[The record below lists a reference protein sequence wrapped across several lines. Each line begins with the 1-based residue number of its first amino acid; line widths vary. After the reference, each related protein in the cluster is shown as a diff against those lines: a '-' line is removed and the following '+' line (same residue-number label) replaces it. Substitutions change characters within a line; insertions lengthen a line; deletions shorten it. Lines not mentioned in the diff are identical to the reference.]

1 MDSPIARASLTA
13 SVLSGASNAIAQAI
27 TCYRSNPSIQATSDV
42 PTMITTF
49 ASALRNEF
57 NPIDLFHFMLFSLLA
72 CPPNYLWQSW
82 LEGRFPGYTTKL
94 SPTQQE
100 KLVDDVTTGSS
111 TSKDTSNG
119 SLKKRGGEKDGA
131 MTEKSTPTNPVKA
144 AVKAEK
150 KLNLVNTLIK
160 FCLDQTLG
168 AAVNTVL
175 FIAGIALLRGLSF
188 DTIQQN
194 VLEQFW
200 PMIRAGQKLWPIVS
214 VCQFTIVPFE
224 WRTLVGST
232 VGLFWGVL
240 LSLMASPGKGKI
252 E

>member
-13 SVLSGASNAIAQAI
+13 SILSGASNAIAQAI

-49 ASALRNEF
+49 ASALHNDF

-82 LEGRFPGYTTKL
+82 LEGRFPGYTAKL
-94 SPTQQE
+94 SSTQQE

-111 TSKDTSNG
+111 TSKDTTNG
-119 SLKKRGGEKDGA
+119 SLKKRRGEKDGA
-131 MTEKSTPTNPVKA
+131 MTEKSTPTNPGKA

-194 VLEQFW
+194 VVEQFW

-240 LSLMASPGKGKI
+240 LSLMASPGKGKV